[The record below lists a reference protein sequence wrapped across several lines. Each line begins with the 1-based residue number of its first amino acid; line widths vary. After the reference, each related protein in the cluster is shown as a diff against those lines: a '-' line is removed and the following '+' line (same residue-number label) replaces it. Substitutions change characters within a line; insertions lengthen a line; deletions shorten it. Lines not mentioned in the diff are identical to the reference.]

1 MKKIPVWL
9 FLLITV
15 ITTQGVSYLF
25 KLFEY
30 DPYFFLLGFRFH
42 IAFIIP
48 AVFLFWRSGFI
59 QIKNTLLTFRYKKII
74 PVLLIML
81 IPPLLVTGGLFGLE
95 KVKINDSDY
104 FYELGLSSIL
114 DFPIYFIWNLPQILF
129 LYSFLLFLKERNS
142 FFLLSTF
149 FLLSLFLFE
158 FIPLGKDKFEI
169 FNALNYAVVVFFVT
183 VLFYRIKNFYSFA
196 LILFFTL
203 WCSLLLYGSSSE
215 QLIKMLLARNYSE
228 WEGFLKVDKLF
239 LLYIFMTEVFV
250 TTILLFFVKTGKKLL
265 GSHSKI

>member
-1 MKKIPVWL
+1 MKKSSIWV
-9 FLLITV
+9 FLLITIIV
-15 ITTQGVSYLF
+15 TQGICFLLKV
-25 KLFEY
+25 FEY
-30 DPYFFLLGFRFH
+30 NSYFFLLGFRLNLSLG
-42 IAFIIP
+42 IPLAFLI
-48 AVFLFWRSGFI
+48 WRSGFTNL
-59 QIKNTLLTFRYKKII
+59 KKTLLTYDYKKII

-81 IPPLLVTGGLFGLE
+81 VPPLLIAGGLFGLE
-95 KVKINDSDY
+95 KVKINDPDY

-114 DFPIYFIWNLPQILF
+114 DFPIYFIWNLPQIFF

-142 FFLLSTF
+142 YFLLSTF
-149 FLLSLFLFE
+149 FLLSLFFFE

-215 QLIKMLLARNYSE
+215 QLIKMLLARNYDE
-228 WEGFLKVDKLF
+228 WEGFFKIDKLF
-239 LLYIFMTEVFV
+239 LPYIFMTQVFS
-250 TTILLFFVKTGKKLL
+250 TTILLFFVTPQKQ
-265 GSHSKI
+265 